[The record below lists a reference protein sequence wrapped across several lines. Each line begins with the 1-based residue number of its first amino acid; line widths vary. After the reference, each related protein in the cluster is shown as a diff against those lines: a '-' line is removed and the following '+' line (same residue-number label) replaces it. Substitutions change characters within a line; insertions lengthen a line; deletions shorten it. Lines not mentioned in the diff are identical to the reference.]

1 MIFNFKYE
9 RSIDPKQRLPIP
21 AEIREGLDPEADG
34 EAFYIIEGPNGA
46 LWLWPERTFERLA
59 GDIEPSLV
67 PSWELMDFD
76 EITFP
81 EARRLR
87 FDSAGRI
94 RIPKEM
100 LDRAGIGARVVILG
114 MRNHLELRDP
124 EEWERRRQEKAARRT
139 EIVQRARAAVRDRGR
154 GGEDV
159 TGVS

>member
-1 MIFNFKYE
+1 MIFSFKYE

-21 AEIREGLDPEADG
+21 ADIREGLDPEVDG

-46 LWLWPERTFERLA
+46 LWLWPERTFQRLA
-59 GDIEPSLV
+59 GDIEPSLA

-81 EARRLR
+81 EARRLK

-94 RIPKEM
+94 RIPQEM
-100 LDRAGIGARVVILG
+100 LDRAGIGTRVVILG

-124 EEWERRRQEKAARRT
+124 EDWERRRQEKAARRA
-139 EIVQRARAAVRDRGR
+139 EARL
-154 GGEDV
+154 
-159 TGVS
+159 

>member
-1 MIFNFKYE
+1 MIFSFKYE

-21 AEIREGLDPEADG
+21 ADIREGLDPEADG

-59 GDIEPSLV
+59 GNIEPSLV
-67 PSWELMDFD
+67 PSWQLMDFD

-94 RIPKEM
+94 RIPQEM
-100 LDRAGIGARVVILG
+100 LDRAGIGTRVVILG

-124 EEWERRRQEKAARRT
+124 EDWERRRREHAPRRA
-139 EIVQRARAAVRDRGR
+139 EIVQRAREEVRDRGR

-159 TGVS
+159 NGGP